1 MGISRDNRTLTLL
14 HHVLVTWLPS
24 PPNKKEKQ
32 WSPWMGR
39 GEWCRETRAGKIRAH
54 HREPEISWDFGN
66 GGWDISLGS
75 NHMDPRACRGLQW
88 RIRELLC
95 SGDPGA
101 ALWPPFLQYG
111 FVVLNR
117 IFHFWHIK
125 TSRKMWTNGV
135 PRGARVVD
143 NSFWWSAGD
152 QEFSKIESSF
162 ENPPRCVSQR
172 RSFHFC
178 FLKASKKSQHQHLNN
193 FEQFTSSSCRVSST
207 IR

>member
-24 PPNKKEKQ
+24 LPPKQKKTSWFPLNGSGGMTGKLGKK
-32 WSPWMGR
+32 SGHISANPRSR
-39 GEWCRETRAGKIRAH
+39 GTLEPAEAYNGEYVSYYVRETRV
-54 HREPEISWDFGN
+54 PLFGP
-66 GGWDISLGS
+66 L
-75 NHMDPRACRGLQW
+75 
-88 RIRELLC
+88 
-95 SGDPGA
+95 
-101 ALWPPFLQYG
+101 FLQYG

-162 ENPPRCVSQR
+162 ENPPCCVSQR
-172 RSFHFC
+172 RSFHFLLPQGFQKISTSTSQQFWAVHIFFLSC
-178 FLKASKKSQHQHLNN
+178 FKYHPVN
-193 FEQFTSSSCRVSST
+193 
-207 IR
+207 